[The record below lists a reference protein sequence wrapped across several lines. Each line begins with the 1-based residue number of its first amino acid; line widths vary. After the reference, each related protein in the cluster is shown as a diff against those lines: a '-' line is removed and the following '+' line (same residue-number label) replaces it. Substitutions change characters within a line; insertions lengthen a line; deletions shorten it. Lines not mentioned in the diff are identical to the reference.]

1 MAKATQKR
9 SIAGSENRHP
19 PVSLSIACSSE
30 QSTSFSFQSW
40 GMGRVGGRQVGS
52 STGAGARL
60 ALSISPSVVSDS
72 VTPWTVAHQSPLSMG
87 SSRQGVGFHSVLQ
100 GIFPTQGSDQDLLH
114 CRQILYQLSQQRSLI
129 STLPRG
135 NKKTQRTHH
144 CAVPQVPRD
153 ISSKQSIFFLHFRDI
168 PSWIILLCLG
178 LFSYKIEGLQG
189 MGWLHLGR
197 KRRP

>member
-114 CRQILYQLSQQRSLI
+114 CRQILYQLSHQGSFCLRLREGKASGYQPAH
-129 STLPRG
+129 TGPW
-135 NKKTQRTHH
+135 TT
-144 CAVPQVPRD
+144 
-153 ISSKQSIFFLHFRDI
+153 
-168 PSWIILLCLG
+168 PSVD
-178 LFSYKIEGLQG
+178 
-189 MGWLHLGR
+189 
-197 KRRP
+197 PA